1 MNQILQNL
9 SMLLGI
15 NIGLL
20 SLGAFIIYF
29 APTFLATSYGVS
41 SFWFILINLF
51 FGRSPI
57 PRTILIIKA
66 IKNKNLYRDEEKRN
80 LNCKFSKKELE
91 EFEKMKKERDKRLQR
106 QNELTSIKS
115 PVQINN

>member
-1 MNQILQNL
+1 MNQTLQNL

-20 SLGAFIIYF
+20 SLGVFIIYF
-29 APTFLATSYGVS
+29 APTFLAASYGVS

-51 FGRSPI
+51 FGWSPI
-57 PRTILIIKA
+57 PWTILIIKA

-80 LNCKFSKKELE
+80 LNCKFSEKELK
-91 EFEKMKKERDKRLQR
+91 EFEKMKKERDERLQK
-106 QNELTSIKS
+106 QKELASIKS
-115 PVQINN
+115 PV

>member
-41 SFWFILINLF
+41 SF
-51 FGRSPI
+51 
-57 PRTILIIKA
+57 
-66 IKNKNLYRDEEKRN
+66 
-80 LNCKFSKKELE
+80 
-91 EFEKMKKERDKRLQR
+91 
-106 QNELTSIKS
+106 
-115 PVQINN
+115 